1 MRGYKRREYG
11 RTRTFAGSPFFF
23 PKRYEPIRCLGTG
36 AYGVVCSA
44 QDSTN
49 KKKVAIKKVSQ
60 YTRSVNAA
68 VHILREIR
76 LMRLLGQHKCI
87 ITLKNLYTRINR
99 DEIYLVMDYMQADLH
114 QVIQSDQTLTGLH
127 IQHFMF
133 QLLKGIQYMHACG
146 ILHRDLK
153 PGNLLVNSKCDLKI
167 ADFGLARERDP
178 ESTMTQHVVTRWY
191 RAPELMLRPNGHY
204 DASVDVWSVGCILGE
219 MIGRKPMFPGKDFIH
234 QLRLIFDVIGAP
246 HKDEVA
252 HIENEDALSFLES
265 LKHKTPVRMTNLF
278 PTASAEAV
286 DLVESLLI
294 FQPRKRLTID
304 GALAHNF
311 LVGAS
316 NNFPLE
322 IPAVPSNMECD
333 FEGKKLTKREILTLI
348 KREVQLLRGQIKKA
362 KAKRLQRAQT
372 YSMTT
377 KKASHASTPSRVRER
392 AKSVTSLS
400 SRQHDSAK
408 KKHIFCDE
416 QESIAHIYY
425 KPGAREGENSGF
437 SIVTTT

>member
-23 PKRYEPIRCLGTG
+23 PKRYEPIRLLFWCNESNHLVSRFSIVCVIRCLGTG

-114 QVIQSDQTLTGLH
+114 QVPTLLVYITSHLKHPVRVYSLCQVIQSDQTLTGLH

-153 PGNLLVNSKCDLKI
+153 PGNLLVNSQCDLKI

-178 ESTMTQHVVTRWY
+178 EVTMTQHVVTRW
-191 RAPELMLRPNGHY
+191 
-204 DASVDVWSVGCILGE
+204 
-219 MIGRKPMFPGKDFIH
+219 
-234 QLRLIFDVIGAP
+234 
-246 HKDEVA
+246 
-252 HIENEDALSFLES
+252 
-265 LKHKTPVRMTNLF
+265 
-278 PTASAEAV
+278 
-286 DLVESLLI
+286 
-294 FQPRKRLTID
+294 
-304 GALAHNF
+304 
-311 LVGAS
+311 
-316 NNFPLE
+316 
-322 IPAVPSNMECD
+322 
-333 FEGKKLTKREILTLI
+333 
-348 KREVQLLRGQIKKA
+348 
-362 KAKRLQRAQT
+362 
-372 YSMTT
+372 
-377 KKASHASTPSRVRER
+377 
-392 AKSVTSLS
+392 
-400 SRQHDSAK
+400 
-408 KKHIFCDE
+408 
-416 QESIAHIYY
+416 
-425 KPGAREGENSGF
+425 
-437 SIVTTT
+437 